1 MIQIDQIRF
10 RLQETIRNSG
20 LSQTELAKR
29 LEIKQQ
35 TIAAYLS
42 GKALPSLDTFAN
54 LCNILNIEP
63 SYILCIKE

>member
-1 MIQIDQIRF
+1 MIQIDQIRL